1 MKESIKRIPIFGY
14 VAKRLYWHLV
24 TKRTGAKR
32 FPGSNTYWEQRYA
45 SGGDSG
51 PGSYGKLSEFKAAV
65 LNEFVTKHDVRS
77 VIEFG
82 CGDGN
87 QLALAK
93 YPTYF
98 GLDVSEVAVGR
109 CRKLFAADTSK
120 RFGLMAEYAGEK
132 ADLALSLDV
141 IFHLVE
147 DDVFESHMKTL
158 FESANRYVIIYA
170 SDCEDTRGLEGFH
183 VRHRK
188 FSVWIQQNLPQ
199 WKLIEHIPNKHPYRG
214 DYKQGSFADFFMYT
228 RA

>member
-1 MKESIKRIPIFGY
+1 MKDSIKRIPIFGY
-14 VAKRLYWHLV
+14 VAKRLYWHLI

-32 FPGSNTYWEQRYA
+32 FPGSNAYWEQRYA

-51 PGSYGKLSEFKAAV
+51 PGSYGKLSEFKAVV
-65 LNEFVTKHDVRS
+65 LNEFVAKHDVRS

-120 RFGLMAEYAGEK
+120 RFGLMAEYAAEK
-132 ADLALSLDV
+132 ADLTLSLDV

-158 FESANRYVIIYA
+158 FESAKRYVIIYA
-170 SDCEDTRGLEGFH
+170 SDSDDNRGLEGFH

-214 DYKQGSFADFFMYT
+214 DYKQGSFADFFIYT